1 MKILHDVMHL
11 LYSNTFSAGIANDK
25 EIEEHEKKHN
35 EHVSCTNGELTE
47 HSLHKLCFFLTQ
59 SNDYLHPSHRL
70 TPNSVFVDCR
80 GGFGKSLFHL
90 RVHCATVFDK
100 DHIPPRVIG
109 IEIEKW
115 RFEMSEKVQLA
126 LSRYNKDKFQMK
138 TVELVKGSFN
148 ADVPL
153 MKSATHLFLL
163 DLLFHPDTLA
173 ILSSNV
179 LNTEDSHWMV
189 LISCLPPKVWMG

>member
-1 MKILHDVMHL
+1 
-11 LYSNTFSAGIANDK
+11 
-25 EIEEHEKKHN
+25 
-35 EHVSCTNGELTE
+35 
-47 HSLHKLCFFLTQ
+47 
-59 SNDYLHPSHRL
+59 
-70 TPNSVFVDCR
+70 
-80 GGFGKSLFHL
+80 
-90 RVHCATVFDK
+90 VFDK

-189 LISCLPPKVWMG
+189 LISCLPPKVWMGKSQRFGKEVHLTGLRNGVNGVVKCLGRISVSLAKSTQHTSLYLYARNPVEINSTETRGM